1 MEEWREG
8 GREGDGGRD
17 REEGEMG
24 RGTWIECQPVV
35 NLFDTF
41 FAYLFADLF
50 AVAFAFVFVS
60 F

>member
-1 MEEWREG
+1 
-8 GREGDGGRD
+8 
-17 REEGEMG
+17 MG

-35 NLFDTF
+35 NLFDNF